1 MADVKPEARAGA
13 IEKLL
18 RAYVIDF
25 YRLHKPSKT
34 LKGLPVPD
42 TNFLKELGK
51 AHEAAN
57 PFDPTDTEL
66 AAHWI
71 SAGYDKMTGK
81 ELAEVVNAI
90 TGEDLST
97 SAMSQRRLA
106 KLGLMTSKKPGPKS
120 NIT

>member
-1 MADVKPEARAGA
+1 M
-13 IEKLL
+13 
-18 RAYVIDF
+18 
-25 YRLHKPSKT
+25 
-34 LKGLPVPD
+34 PD

-71 SAGYDKMTGK
+71 SAGYDWMTGK

-106 KLGLMTSKKPGPKS
+106 KLGLETSRDPGPKPK
-120 NIT
+120 IT